1 MTQLR
6 DSTAGDVLARALHL
20 RDDWRYDEVAGLC
33 DPESAEAF
41 FRRHL
46 EACEPPTIDEVL
58 EEYPDVGLDTAKVF
72 AARFAQYCDDQKHAL
87 VRSLRGVS
95 SFDEVVALGPRD
107 FLSRWL
113 ESMDARYDLLRRV
126 RAAGRPVPDWMLHGV
141 PGMRYE
147 ITGQEKVDESTVRVS
162 YRDAVDSDRGTN
174 YGSERSEHV
183 RRLPNGEWRLV
194 VRSLLLHP
202 GEVAHEVPPEFA
214 DLYLD
219 ELPPR

>member
-6 DSTAGDVLARALHL
+6 YSPPAEVLARALHL
-20 RDDWRYDEVAGLC
+20 RDEWRYDEVAALC
-33 DPESAEAF
+33 DLESAEAF
-41 FRRHL
+41 LRRHL
-46 EACEPPTIDEVL
+46 EACEPPTIDQVL

-72 AARFAQYCDDQKHAL
+72 AARFAQFCDDEKRAL
-87 VRSLRGVS
+87 VRSLSGVS

-113 ESMDARYDLLRRV
+113 ESMDVRYDLLRRG
-126 RAAGRPVPDWMLHGV
+126 RAAGRPVPDWLSHG
-141 PGMRYE
+141 PRGIRYE
-147 ITGQEKVDESTVRVS
+147 ITGEEQVDESTVRVS
-162 YRDAVDSDRGTN
+162 YRDAVDTDRGTN
-174 YGSERSEHV
+174 YGSERSELV
-183 RRLPNGEWRLV
+183 RRLPNGEWCIV

-219 ELPPR
+219 ESPPR

>member
-1 MTQLR
+1 MHQLES
-6 DSTAGDVLARALHL
+6 STPAEVLVRALHL
-20 RDDWRYDEVAGLC
+20 RDEWRYDEVAALC

-41 FRRHL
+41 FRRHM

-72 AARFAQYCDDQKHAL
+72 AARLAQYCDDQKHAL

-95 SFDEVVALGPRD
+95 RFDEVVALGPRD

-113 ESMDARYDLLRRV
+113 ECMDARYDLLRRV
-126 RAAGRPVPDWMLHGV
+126 RAAGRPVPDWLSHGV

-147 ITGQEKVDESTVRVS
+147 ITGEEQVDESTIRVS
-162 YRDAVDSDRGTN
+162 YRDAVDTDRGTN
-174 YGSERSEHV
+174 YGSECSELV

-214 DLYLD
+214 DLYSD
-219 ELPPR
+219 ESPPR

>member
-1 MTQLR
+1 MTQLQG
-6 DSTAGDVLARALHL
+6 STPGDVLARALHL
-20 RDDWRYDEVAGLC
+20 RDEWRYDEVAALC
-33 DPESAEAF
+33 DAESAEAF
-41 FRRHL
+41 FRRHM
-46 EACEPPTIDEVL
+46 EACKPPTIDEVL

-72 AARFAQYCDDQKHAL
+72 AARFAQFCEDQKRAL

-113 ESMDARYDLLRRV
+113 ESMDVRYDLLRRV
-126 RAAGRPVPDWMLHGV
+126 RAAGRPVPDWLSHG
-141 PGMRYE
+141 PRGIRYE
-147 ITGQEKVDESTVRVS
+147 IMGEERVDDSTVRVS
-162 YRDAVDSDRGTN
+162 YRDTVDTDRATN
-174 YGSERSEHV
+174 YGSERSELV

-194 VRSLLLHP
+194 VRALLLHP

-214 DLYLD
+214 DLFLD